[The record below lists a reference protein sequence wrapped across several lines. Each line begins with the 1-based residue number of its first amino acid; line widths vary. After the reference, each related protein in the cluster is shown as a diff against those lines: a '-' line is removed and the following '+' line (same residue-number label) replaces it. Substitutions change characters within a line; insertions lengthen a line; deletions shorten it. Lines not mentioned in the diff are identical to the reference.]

1 LIRLLTLSLV
11 ALSFAST
18 AVAQPPRGPAPPKSK
33 LQTLAEQRSYALG
46 VSVGKG
52 FNAQDITLEPNSF
65 LQGVMDAAT
74 GGKLA
79 LSENDIRE
87 ILTTF
92 ERELMEQQAERNK
105 VEGKANEEKG
115 NAFLAANAKKEGVKT
130 TKSGLQYKIVKPGNG
145 KMPKATD
152 VVKTH
157 YEGRLIDGTVFDSSY
172 ERGEPASFPV
182 NRVIPGWTEALQLMP
197 MGSKWQ
203 LYIPSKLAYGPEGA
217 PPDIP
222 PNATLIF
229 DIELLGIGNAPAGG
243 NPQVQ

>member
-1 LIRLLTLSLV
+1 LIRLLTLSLL
-11 ALSFAST
+11 ALSFA
-18 AVAQPPRGPAPPKSK
+18 APVAAQPPRGPVAPKGKPQS
-33 LQTLAEQRSYALG
+33 LEEQRSYALG

-52 FNAQDITLEPNSF
+52 FKAQDIQLQPNAF

-79 LSENDIRE
+79 FTENEIRE

-92 ERELMEQQAERNK
+92 ERELMAQQAERNK

-115 NAFLAANAKKEGVKT
+115 TAFLAANAKKEGVKS
-130 TKSGLQYKIVKPGNG
+130 TKSGLQYKIIKPGNG

-172 ERGEPASFPV
+172 ERGEPTSFPV

-197 MGSKWQ
+197 VGSKWQ
-203 LYIPSKLAYGPEGA
+203 LYIPAKLAYGPEGA

-229 DIELLGIGNAPAGG
+229 DIELLGIGNAPAT
-243 NPQVQ
+243 VQ